1 MDPPPVR
8 GLLFLTTNI
17 LSYLIPVIPGMDNS
31 YYTTTTHSQME
42 YACPNNTNES
52 NVVYHRNR
60 TGSNYFRVYYK
71 NAAYIRMTP
80 KQVGAVFG
88 VARFTPS
95 VNEIREWCYE
105 MVKQYGSET
114 DKTDDGYLNYIAKHG
129 FGPEVHEEP
138 NDNTKMVV

>member
-1 MDPPPVR
+1 
-8 GLLFLTTNI
+8 
-17 LSYLIPVIPGMDNS
+17 MDNS

-42 YACPNNTNES
+42 YAFPNNTNES

-60 TGSNYFRVYYK
+60 TGPNYFRVFYK
-71 NAAYIRMTP
+71 NAAQIRFTP

-88 VARFTPS
+88 VARFTPT
-95 VNEIREWCYE
+95 VNEMRDWCYE

-129 FGPEVHEEP
+129 FGPESHEEP

>member
-1 MDPPPVR
+1 
-8 GLLFLTTNI
+8 
-17 LSYLIPVIPGMDNS
+17 MDNS
-31 YYTTTTHSQME
+31 YYTTTTTHSQME
-42 YACPNNTNES
+42 YAYPKNNNNT

-60 TGSNYFRVYYK
+60 TGSNYFRVFYK
-71 NAAYIRMTP
+71 NAAQIRMTP

-88 VARFTPS
+88 IARFTPS

-114 DKTDDGYLNYIAKHG
+114 DKADDGYLNYIAKHG

>member
-1 MDPPPVR
+1 
-8 GLLFLTTNI
+8 
-17 LSYLIPVIPGMDNS
+17 MDNS
-31 YYTTTTHSQME
+31 YYTTTTTHSQME
-42 YACPNNTNES
+42 YAFPNNTNES

-95 VNEIREWCYE
+95 VNEMRDWCYE

-129 FGPEVHEEP
+129 FGPEVHQDEPEAHLEP

>member
-1 MDPPPVR
+1 
-8 GLLFLTTNI
+8 
-17 LSYLIPVIPGMDNS
+17 MDNS

-60 TGSNYFRVYYK
+60 TGNNYFRVYYK

-95 VNEIREWCYE
+95 VNEMRDWCYE

-129 FGPEVHEEP
+129 FGPESHEDP

>member
-1 MDPPPVR
+1 
-8 GLLFLTTNI
+8 
-17 LSYLIPVIPGMDNS
+17 MDNS

-42 YACPNNTNES
+42 YAFPNNTNES

-60 TGSNYFRVYYK
+60 TGPNYFRVYYK

-95 VNEIREWCYE
+95 VNEMRDWCYE
-105 MVKQYGSET
+105 MVKQYGCSA

-129 FGPEVHEEP
+129 FGPESHEEP

>member
-1 MDPPPVR
+1 
-8 GLLFLTTNI
+8 
-17 LSYLIPVIPGMDNS
+17 MDNS

-42 YACPNNTNES
+42 YAFPNNTNES

-95 VNEIREWCYE
+95 VKQIRPMMVILTTLLSMVLDLRFIKTNQKPTWNQMTILRWLYSNE
-105 MVKQYGSET
+105 
-114 DKTDDGYLNYIAKHG
+114 
-129 FGPEVHEEP
+129 
-138 NDNTKMVV
+138 

>member
-1 MDPPPVR
+1 
-8 GLLFLTTNI
+8 
-17 LSYLIPVIPGMDNS
+17 MDNS
-31 YYTTTTHSQME
+31 YYTTTTHSPME

-105 MVKQYGSET
+105 MVKQYGSSA

>member
-1 MDPPPVR
+1 
-8 GLLFLTTNI
+8 
-17 LSYLIPVIPGMDNS
+17 MDNS

-42 YACPNNTNES
+42 YAFPKNNNNT

-60 TGSNYFRVYYK
+60 TGPNYFRVFYK
-71 NAAYIRMTP
+71 NAAQIRFTP

-88 VARFTPS
+88 VARFTPT

-105 MVKQYGSET
+105 MVTQYGSKT
-114 DKTDDGYLNYIAKHG
+114 DKSDDGYLNYIAKQRRSPEEPPTSG
-129 FGPEVHEEP
+129 FGPESHEEP